1 MTTSAQLLTGPLA
14 RRLCRRRLL
23 HSRSPHVP
31 RGGHMQRSVIGSSSM
46 TPSRRPSSL
55 SSLDLTIVA
64 SIGKSVGV
72 TGVRTAMPI
81 AGNSASLVEIAGEN
95 LTAVTAVCAVRRN
108 RSAGNSAGKAA
119 TSAVSRLLVFV

>member
-1 MTTSAQLLTGPLA
+1 
-14 RRLCRRRLL
+14 
-23 HSRSPHVP
+23 
-31 RGGHMQRSVIGSSSM
+31 MQRSVIGSSSM

-81 AGNSASLVEIAGEN
+81 AGNSASLVETAGEN

>member
-1 MTTSAQLLTGPLA
+1 
-14 RRLCRRRLL
+14 
-23 HSRSPHVP
+23 
-31 RGGHMQRSVIGSSSM
+31 MQRSVIGSSSM

-95 LTAVTAVCAVRRN
+95 LTAVRAVRRN

>member
-23 HSRSPHVP
+23 RSRSPHVP
-31 RGGHMQRSVIGSSSM
+31 SGGHMQRSVIGSSSM

-64 SIGKSVGV
+64 SIGKSVGL

-81 AGNSASLVEIAGEN
+81 AGNSASLVETAGEN
-95 LTAVTAVCAVRRN
+95 LTAVCAVRRN